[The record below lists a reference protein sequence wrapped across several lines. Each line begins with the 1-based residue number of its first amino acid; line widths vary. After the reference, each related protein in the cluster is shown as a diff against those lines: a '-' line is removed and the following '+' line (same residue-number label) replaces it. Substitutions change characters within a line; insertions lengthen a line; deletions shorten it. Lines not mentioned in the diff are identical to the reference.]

1 MKTRVFD
8 LLNFKTGEKQN
19 EEQNC
24 SPWRRPC
31 QSRLMPKG
39 GLWPCLKILFN
50 YHFKTI
56 QAVTLCWCSAVQS
69 ICVYLSP
76 SLGKQL
82 KYLNKT
88 ACLKLEQLNSG
99 DLFWLAI
106 NFCVFSN

>member
-1 MKTRVFD
+1 MKNRTAAYGAHAGAGGWPKEVVTV
-8 LLNFKTGEKQN
+8 LENGTEL
-19 EEQNC
+19 
-24 SPWRRPC
+24 PL
-31 QSRLMPKG
+31 QSHLD
-39 GLWPCLKILFN
+39 C
-50 YHFKTI
+50 YT
-56 QAVTLCWCSAVQS
+56 QACCCCSAVQS

-88 ACLKLEQLNSG
+88 TCLKLAQLNSG